1 MVTQPEFSM
10 RQLFFASIT
19 AIVCLTFGLRDAQAC
34 DAACQAA
41 RKAANPLADTKALI
55 TDNTVAFRTGTND
68 DDSYNFQLQPVYS
81 VPLTDA
87 TLVLR
92 GIIPIQGVQPGA
104 VLPPGIVNPSPE
116 DDLTWGIGDS
126 TVQAF
131 YSPTPGASGIALGY
145 GLQVSLPTHTSDALQ
160 GAGWGAGPAF
170 VMFGQSGDLSWGG
183 VIAHMWGEN
192 DFNVTILQPILTYG
206 LGEGWYFGYN
216 NVLSYNWNAASND
229 EAWAIPLGLTVGK
242 TSIINESKGTA
253 MDVSVGYYALERKPT
268 GGPDRQFKLGLSF
281 FF

>member
-1 MVTQPEFSM
+1 MTNRVFIGAA
-10 RQLFFASIT
+10 L
-19 AIVCLTFGLRDAQAC
+19 LTGVLISHPDHVFAC

-55 TDNTVAFRTGTND
+55 TDNTIAFRTGTND

-81 VPLTDA
+81 VPLENA
-87 TLVLR
+87 SLVLR

-104 VLPPGIVNPSPE
+104 VLPPGIVDPSPD

-131 YSPTPGASGIALGY
+131 YAPTPGPSGIALGY
-145 GLQVSLPTHTSDALQ
+145 GLQVSMPTHTNDALA

-170 VMFGQSGDLSWGG
+170 VVFGQAGELSWGA
-183 VIAHMWGEN
+183 VIAHMWGED
-192 DFNVTILQPILTYG
+192 DFSVSILQPILNYG
-206 LGEGWYFGYN
+206 LGEGWYVGYN
-216 NVLSYNWNAASND
+216 NVISYNWNASGND
-229 EAWAIPLGLTVGK
+229 EAWAVPLGLTAGK

-253 MDVSVGYYALERKPT
+253 MDVSLGYYVLERKPD
-268 GGPDRQFKLGLSF
+268 GGPDRQVKIGLSF